1 MKTTRLV
8 LLALLSSSM
17 LSGCAAVLIAGAAGA
32 GSASVVGERRTMGTM
47 IDDSAIESVAHDEIK
62 SIDEIG
68 YSRSNIGTTSV
79 DGILLVHGQSHSSAI
94 RDNLVKTCMKIKGV
108 QKVYNAV
115 TDEDNVGISQSSHDS
130 WVTTKIKTKMVGES
144 GINTNSFKVVTE
156 NNVVYLMGVVTKEEG
171 EHAAQVAA
179 STDGVTKVVKL
190 FKYIGAGSAAKS
202 GSDLQSEIQEL
213 PTSAPKA
220 APSQETLS
228 SDMIEVTD
236 L

>member
-108 QKVYNAV
+108 QKV
-115 TDEDNVGISQSSHDS
+115 DRKS
-130 WVTTKIKTKMVGES
+130 
-144 GINTNSFKVVTE
+144 VV
-156 NNVVYLMGVVTKEEG
+156 
-171 EHAAQVAA
+171 
-179 STDGVTKVVKL
+179 
-190 FKYIGAGSAAKS
+190 
-202 GSDLQSEIQEL
+202 
-213 PTSAPKA
+213 
-220 APSQETLS
+220 
-228 SDMIEVTD
+228 
-236 L
+236 